1 MITAYI
7 HSLFWQRLSGS
18 RQKHPHARLP
28 HTGAERRMPRVAV
41 SCVAGAGPFWMWC
54 ALCLYCSIFRRF
66 FKGKF
71 GGLCSGAARYLL
83 KRGETR
89 RGKIPSWLLTG
100 NQFHDKMS
108 AGAVATAGGWPPA
121 LNGGFPRF
129 GRKGEMLMVTY
140 AELFQFCLV
149 ILGVVALVL
158 DATKRNNR
166 HPEKVM
172 RLFP

>member
-71 GGLCSGAARYLL
+71 GGLCSGAARHLL

-100 NQFHDKMS
+100 KRSHDRIR
-108 AGAVATAGGWPPA
+108 TRCRH
-121 LNGGFPRF
+121 NGCRRLAPLSSET
-129 GRKGEMLMVTY
+129 GEMLMVTY

-166 HPEKVM
+166 HPSQVL